1 MSTGAVNQI
10 VQRAIS
16 DAAFRRQLQRDPQ
29 SALTGFDLT
38 KDERAAI
45 ASGDPSRL
53 TALGVDQRMSKAFNL
68 SGVDSVSR
76 VVTGDTATGSAALI
90 DEGTSGASH
99 GLVGDNTSGSA
110 ALVGDTTT
118 GSAALIGDATSGS
131 AALVGDATQG
141 SAALITPD
149 GNVLDA
155 GLTAGDTSGAAA
167 AIIGDPMAAGSAHDF
182 MTPDGN
188 ALDAGFVSDPS
199 GDTGALDAGTQVDG
213 TQVDATPDM
222 PTDHY

>member
-53 TALGVDQRMSKAFNL
+53 TALGVDQRMSKAFNV
-68 SGVDSVSR
+68 SGVDGVSR
-76 VVTGDTATGSAALI
+76 VVTGDTTSGTGALI
-90 DEGTSGASH
+90 DENVSGAAH
-99 GLVGDNTSGSA
+99 GVIGDPTVGSS
-110 ALVGDTTT
+110 
-118 GSAALIGDATSGS
+118 ALISDA
-131 AALVGDATQG
+131 ANG

-155 GLTAGDTSGAAA
+155 GHTTDASGAASA
-167 AIIGDPMAAGSAHDF
+167 VIGDPMAAGSAHDF

-188 ALDAGFVSDPS
+188 ALDAG
-199 GDTGALDAGTQVDG
+199 
-213 TQVDATPDM
+213 
-222 PTDHY
+222 